1 MSESN
6 DTLKV
11 INPNKFTYDD
21 LEMDPGPSVL
31 PVYSGNKMSVRN
43 MLYDEDVWFEEAT
56 AKDLKNLENIE
67 RDSED
72 NYDQQLYK
80 KILEKN
86 LKNVCP
92 PEPPTNEMILI
103 NEMIPDSIKDKIG
116 NGKFEYIS
124 DLDDRNMLINAW
136 LAITLTNNWDFIA
149 EDNESFMWSNDP
161 QINDIF
167 RKMEE
172 LGYHGHS
179 GSSFGFVMRNMQ
191 YLIQNGENKFIELF
205 EKPYDDNDYNDDV
218 FLDVDPELYPY
229 EHEDAMEYEQR
240 LKEVVNRELNKQK
253 GIK

>member
-6 DTLKV
+6 DNLKV
-11 INPNKFTYDD
+11 INPDKFTDD
-21 LEMDPGPSVL
+21 DFQIDPGPSIL
-31 PVYSGNKMSVRN
+31 PVYSGNKMSIRN
-43 MLYDEDVWFEEAT
+43 MLYDEEVWFQEANSQDN
-56 AKDLKNLENIE
+56 KDLE
-67 RDSED
+67 RDSDDE
-72 NYDQQLYK
+72 LYR

-92 PEPPTNEMILI
+92 PEPPTNEMILT
-103 NEMIPDSIKDKIG
+103 NEMISDKIRVKIG
-116 NGKFEYIS
+116 DGKFQYIS
-124 DLDDRNMLINAW
+124 NLDDRNMLINAW

-149 EDNESFMWSNDP
+149 EDIESFMWSNDP
-161 QINDIF
+161 RINDIL

-218 FLDVDPELYPY
+218 FLDVDPELHPY
-229 EHEDAMEYEQR
+229 EHEDVMEYEQR

-253 GIK
+253 RID